1 MYQDDTVALTLY
13 MIYTTIRYTTIR
25 TQYCALF
32 IYHLNRF
39 VASFTRKRG
48 ENTYR
53 KKNKTRRGGGTSES
67 VFTTTTITGPHTRS
81 RRLRNHLLELCVNS
95 DRHPSSASFATISAV
110 RNGSCLQRTIIVALQ
125 HDILS
130 RPTRH
135 GSPTST
141 SSVRFRAWG
150 QVRIKCVK
158 IINIY
163 WACVLLQNSFFDLFE
178 IICLSLLILMD
189 VIGFVVGIN
198 CDSGR
203 LHVKHTVKKEN
214 FFFVTA
220 FSLLH
225 LCVHRA
231 VSRRRWI
238 RHRTRRSR
246 HRHRAPLHKQ
256 RVHRQRKKNSR
267 NHVRKFFYFIF
278 GT

>member
-1 MYQDDTVALTLY
+1 LSLVLHEKEGKT
-13 MIYTTIRYTTIR
+13 R
-25 TQYCALF
+25 T
-32 IYHLNRF
+32 
-39 VASFTRKRG
+39 
-48 ENTYR
+48 E
-53 KKNKTRRGGGTSES
+53 KKKTRRGGGTSES
-67 VFTTTTITGPHTRS
+67 VFTTTTTITGPHTRS

-163 WACVLLQNSFFDLFE
+163 WACVLLQNGFFDLFE

-203 LHVKHTVKKEN
+203 LHVKHTVKKKK
-214 FFFVTA
+214 FLFCYSVFA
-220 FSLLH
+220 LISLRSQSREPPSLNSIPH
-225 LCVHRA
+225 TTQPTPSPRA
-231 VSRRRWI
+231 VTQTTCTSP
-238 RHRTRRSR
+238 TQKKLTKS
-246 HRHRAPLHKQ
+246 
-256 RVHRQRKKNSR
+256 RKKI
-267 NHVRKFFYFIF
+267 FLFYFWHITRNASIVTVENIF
-278 GT
+278 QPKSTLKKI